1 MKVPVWCYA
10 RISTLKQID
19 GFGIQRQINTIN
31 QFLQCVELDHR
42 LPFTLD
48 VDNVTQ
54 MVAEGKSAFRDK
66 NWNEKTKL
74 GQYRKMVM
82 DGVISDSVLIVENID
97 RLTRLDPYM
106 AIEIISGL
114 VNRGTT
120 ILEIETGMTYS
131 RYIPESITVLVMQ
144 CNRANGESKR
154 KSIMMQKS
162 HARLAP

>member
-74 GQYRKMVM
+74 GQYRKLVM

-144 CNRANGESKR
+144 CNRANG
-154 KSIMMQKS
+154 
-162 HARLAP
+162 RLAP

>member
-54 MVAEGKSAFRDK
+54 MVAEGNSAYRIK

-82 DGVISDSVLIVENID
+82 DGVISDS
-97 RLTRLDPYM
+97 
-106 AIEIISGL
+106 
-114 VNRGTT
+114 
-120 ILEIETGMTYS
+120 
-131 RYIPESITVLVMQ
+131 
-144 CNRANGESKR
+144 
-154 KSIMMQKS
+154 
-162 HARLAP
+162 